1 MSSMLSSA
9 SSLSDR
15 LANDAGHAV
24 DLVQSSA
31 RGLANDSR
39 DGLAE
44 AVHHLGDRLH
54 HLSQSTQGSV
64 RKEPVKA
71 MLLAAGLGMLL
82 VAAVGYLTRSSQHH
96 H

>member
-54 HLSQSTQGSV
+54 QLSQSTQGSV